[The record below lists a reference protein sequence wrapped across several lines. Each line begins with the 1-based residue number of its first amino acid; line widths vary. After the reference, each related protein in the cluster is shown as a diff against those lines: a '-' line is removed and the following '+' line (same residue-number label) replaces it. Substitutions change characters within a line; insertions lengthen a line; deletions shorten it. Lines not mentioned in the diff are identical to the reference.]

1 MDDSAGSQLAALSG
15 PLANMRGYPPRQ
27 RTHLPQSERS
37 GQCISMQLHS
47 VLRRP
52 IGRYGNIERND
63 RDAF

>member
-1 MDDSAGSQLAALSG
+1 MS
-15 PLANMRGYPPRQ
+15 PLTEI
-27 RTHLPQSERS
+27 THIMPQSERS

>member
-1 MDDSAGSQLAALSG
+1 VTGRWPSKPPATDAAEH
-15 PLANMRGYPPRQ
+15 PLMSHG
-27 RTHLPQSERS
+27 EGS
-37 GQCISMQLHS
+37 GQCLCIGLHF